1 MIDHLLLDAKAAQQ
15 QHMARLWLAGYS
27 HDDIAERA
35 GGSEVSFRRFLQG
48 GKTAET
54 PDLDGIAKAVGWKCD
69 SDHVFA
75 LAGQRPTVDE
85 FDVPVYDVW
94 KVKASVNAVRHPGQ
108 TDQLFTDRL

>member
-27 HDDIAERA
+27 NVGIANRVSVDE
-35 GGSEVSFRRFLQG
+35 GSIRNFLQVA
-48 GKTAET
+48 KIPNTL
-54 PDLDGIAKAVGWKCD
+54 DLTGIAKVIGWKCD
-69 SDHVFA
+69 PDHVFA

-85 FDVPVYDVW
+85 FDVPLYDVW